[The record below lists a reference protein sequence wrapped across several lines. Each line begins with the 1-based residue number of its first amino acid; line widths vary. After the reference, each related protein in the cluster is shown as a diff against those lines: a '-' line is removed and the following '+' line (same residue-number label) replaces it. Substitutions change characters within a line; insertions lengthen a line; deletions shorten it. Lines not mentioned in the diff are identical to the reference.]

1 MNFYNPQVKMM
12 FDLYHE
18 LNTGECNDNLD
29 GFKKRLG
36 ANGIKVINIIIDYLN
51 ELEHLDYTYQTI
63 DYLGNDL
70 KILFNKQSKKYI
82 LSKNADLLKKTIAAY
97 FMIMALNNHSKQ
109 LIIKKTDHNL
119 SWALHYSCLIDNHD
133 FLTLIHEYK
142 QPDNSLVFDLT
153 ALNKAYYSITQ
164 VSLNYDFLT
173 LKQPL

>member
-18 LNTGECNDNLD
+18 LNTGEYNDNLD

-63 DYLGNDL
+63 DYLENDL
-70 KILFNKQSKKYI
+70 NILFNKQSKKYI

-97 FMIMALNNHSKQ
+97 FIMALNNHSKQ

-164 VSLNYDFLT
+164 VSLKHDFLT
-173 LKQPL
+173 FK